1 MLLSR
6 VLQFKNRYTQ
16 YSEMTCIHIFIL
28 WMAMSSYISA
38 LFHAVLCCIAGNL
51 CPGHHGSQYGAPSL
65 NKYLCIYI
73 NVRIGEHLYCGRYR
87 SVSAGIKLDI
97 SQREPRINPNIRPTK
112 TRILFTSST
121 RTIVLCNLTTDKR
134 FRMMHKK
141 CFI

>member
-65 NKYLCIYI
+65 NVNI
-73 NVRIGEHLYCGRYR
+73 NVSIYQCQNWGAPVLWQ
-87 SVSAGIKLDI
+87 VSECI
-97 SQREPRINPNIRPTK
+97 SRDK
-112 TRILFTSST
+112 TGHFTARAEDQSKYQT
-121 RTIVLCNLTTDKR
+121 
-134 FRMMHKK
+134 H
-141 CFI
+141 

>member
-65 NKYLCIYI
+65 NVNI
-73 NVRIGEHLYCGRYR
+73 NVSISMSELGSTCI
-87 SVSAGIKLDI
+87 VAGIGVY
-97 SQREPRINPNIRPTK
+97 QRG
-112 TRILFTSST
+112 
-121 RTIVLCNLTTDKR
+121 
-134 FRMMHKK
+134 
-141 CFI
+141 

>member
-65 NKYLCIYI
+65 NNVNI
-73 NVRIGEHLYCGRYR
+73 NVSISMSELGSTCI
-87 SVSAGIKLDI
+87 VAGIGVY
-97 SQREPRINPNIRPTK
+97 QQG
-112 TRILFTSST
+112 
-121 RTIVLCNLTTDKR
+121 
-134 FRMMHKK
+134 
-141 CFI
+141 

>member
-28 WMAMSSYISA
+28 WMAMSSYISV

-65 NKYLCIYI
+65 NNVNI
-73 NVRIGEHLYCGRYR
+73 NVSISMSELWSTCI
-87 SVSAGIKLDI
+87 VAGIGVY
-97 SQREPRINPNIRPTK
+97 QRG
-112 TRILFTSST
+112 
-121 RTIVLCNLTTDKR
+121 
-134 FRMMHKK
+134 
-141 CFI
+141 